1 MCVAKNAS
9 VEINLTVGYGIL
21 GPSISVSSRCGGGG
35 GGGGVSVNFVPI
47 YRFMTPHPIAKLL
60 FCSGEKHQD
69 GRPVPFGFF
78 VIIVYRLTEL
88 CILNAEN
95 VEKVY
100 GLLFKQTS

>member
-1 MCVAKNAS
+1 MRSQKR
-9 VEINLTVGYGIL
+9 G
-21 GPSISVSSRCGGGG
+21 
-35 GGGGVSVNFVPI
+35 
-47 YRFMTPHPIAKLL
+47 
-60 FCSGEKHQD
+60 SGEKHQD

-100 GLLFKQTS
+100 GLLFKQTSWPNKDDLVSELWFVRIVLLCDLRMR